1 MSIEQERFALALHN
15 CARSWRNALDRRLK
29 SLDLSQAAWM
39 TIAMV
44 TRNREPL
51 SQIDLANKLG
61 VEGATMVSM
70 LDRLVKAELIERQP
84 CESDRRVKHIA
95 LTAKGKE
102 IHGELRKRAD
112 SFRTQILQELDQKQ
126 LSDIANTLESLTL
139 RIENTREE

>member
-29 SLDLSQAAWM
+29 SLGLSQAGWM

-44 TRNREPL
+44 ARNQEPL
-51 SQIDLANKLG
+51 SQIDLAHKLG

-84 CESDRRVKHIA
+84 CESDRRVKRIA
-95 LTAKGKE
+95 LTPKGRE
-102 IHGELRKRAD
+102 IHRELRTKAED
-112 SFRTQILQELDQKQ
+112 FRTEILKGLNDTQ
-126 LSDIANTLESLTL
+126 LSSIAGTLESLIT
-139 RIENTREE
+139 RIENAGND

>member
-1 MSIEQERFALALHN
+1 MNDTQDRFALALHN

-29 SLDLSQAAWM
+29 SLGLSQAAWM

-44 TRNREPL
+44 ARNREPL

-84 CESDRRVKHIA
+84 CESDRRVKRIA
-95 LTAKGKE
+95 LTDKGHD
-102 IHGELRKRAD
+102 IHRELRKRVD
-112 SFRTQILQELDQKQ
+112 SFRAEILVGLDQQQ
-126 LSDIANTLESLTL
+126 LQAMSALLEGLTEQIDNS
-139 RIENTREE
+139 RSE